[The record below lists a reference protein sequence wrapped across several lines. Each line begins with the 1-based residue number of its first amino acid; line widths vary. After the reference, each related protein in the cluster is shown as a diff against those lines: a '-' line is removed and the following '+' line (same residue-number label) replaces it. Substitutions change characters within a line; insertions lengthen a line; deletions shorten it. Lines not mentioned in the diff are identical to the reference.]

1 MNLQNIDHA
10 LASSLKDIVV
20 AIKRSHTYGEIV
32 TVKLG
37 YGVTID
43 TALKLVAACSEQHES
58 CVIDRNVDGAC
69 RQDVWGDSNGEYRLL
84 LVESF

>member
-43 TALKLVAACSEQHES
+43 TALKLVAACSEQ
-58 CVIDRNVDGAC
+58 
-69 RQDVWGDSNGEYRLL
+69 L
-84 LVESF
+84 